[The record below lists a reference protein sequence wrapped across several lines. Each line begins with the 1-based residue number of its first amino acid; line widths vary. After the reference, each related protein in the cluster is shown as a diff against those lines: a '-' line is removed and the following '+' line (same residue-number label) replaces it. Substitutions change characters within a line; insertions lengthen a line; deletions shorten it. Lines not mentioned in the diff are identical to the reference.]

1 MLARL
6 AALLGRPLAVSA
18 PFAVLDAI
26 VVPGATLG
34 PGDALTPVLA
44 ERIAAAAALYHAGG
58 APRVL
63 VTGGVTRRA
72 RRAEADVMADA
83 LRALHIPDVLVERA
97 SQTTRE
103 NAALSAPILRAQGV
117 RSLWIVTQP
126 FHARR
131 ATHLFGAAGFD
142 ARPWHIAD
150 SLQYRDHRRAVR
162 WLVREY
168 AAWLRLLVT
177 SRPSPART

>member
-6 AALLGRPLAVSA
+6 AALLGRPLTVSA
-18 PFAVLDAI
+18 PFAALDAI

-44 ERIAAAAALYHAGG
+44 ERVVAAAALYRAGG
-58 APRVL
+58 GARVL

-83 LRALHIPDVLVERA
+83 LAALGVPGVLVERA

-103 NAALSAPILRAQGV
+103 NAALSAPILHAHGV
-117 RSLWIVTQP
+117 HALWIVTSP

-131 ATHLFGAAGFD
+131 ATHLFAAAGFD

-168 AAWLRLLVT
+168 AAWAKLLVT
-177 SRPSPART
+177 ARPAPART